1 MQTHTER
8 VAWLRGRGW
17 TVGSDF
23 RAGVLAATSPAVTL
37 IETPTRSGWLT
48 HDTGLILWHGFGDQ
62 EWLDF
67 VREVTEPPKPV
78 QKRRSLFD
86 VENDEPAD

>member
-17 TVGSDF
+17 EVGPDI
-23 RAGVLAATSPAVTL
+23 RAGLLATASPACTA
-37 IETPTRSGWLT
+37 IETPQRSGWLT
-48 HDTGLILWHGFGDQ
+48 HDTGRILWHGFGDQ

-67 VREVTEPPKPV
+67 VRECTEPPKPV
-78 QKRRSLFD
+78 QKRRSLFEE
-86 VENDEPAD
+86 VE